1 MGWKEKEA
9 KKLAGK
15 RVLVI
20 GAGGIGCELLKNIAL
35 TGFKD
40 IHVIDMDTI
49 DVSNLNRQ
57 FLFRRE
63 HVGRSKAE
71 VATEAIRQMCPDI
84 KITFDLENIFSK
96 NLNALFP
103 AARNHVNRMCLA
115 AKVPLI
121 ESGSAGY
128 LGQVR
133 SIIRDR
139 TECYECVPKPPQ
151 EKTFPGCTI
160 RNTPSEHIHCTVWSK
175 HAFNQLFGELDIDD
189 DISPDLTDTGERAD
203 GVSNNADAEM
213 PPADGHSGEQSAEN
227 GAAQSSSKNGE
238 SSEDCN
244 KEKPI
249 STRAWAEN
257 VNYDPEKIFDKL
269 FNDDI
274 VYLLRMEHL
283 WRERRAPVPIKRA
296 DAVTET
302 MSSSSASASSTK
314 DIDMDTID
322 VSNLNRQ
329 FLFRREHVGR
339 SKAEVATEAIRQMC
353 PDIKITFDLE
363 NIFSKNLNALFP
375 AARNHVNRMCLAA
388 KVPLIESGSAGYL
401 GQVWSVA
408 ECADV
413 FCESVAA
420 LSKRKNAL
428 TDNSILHWDKDDE
441 DAMRFV
447 GACANIRATIFG
459 IPRKSLFEIKSMA
472 GNIIP
477 AIATTNAIVA
487 GMVVVEAMKIISEE
501 LDKLRVVFINRAP
514 NPRGKILVDQI
525 PFTPNPN
532 CFVCSDK
539 RECFIKLNPEQMTV
553 KALQDKVLK
562 GALNMVAPDVIE
574 ATTSRIVISSEEGE
588 TADLEAKML
597 SELSIGNGSMLMCDD
612 FQQKLELKLILAE
625 CKTLKG
631 DEFEVLQDSGE
642 VKENVDEESR
652 KRKSMATPEV
662 LDGETAA
669 KRVKL

>member
-1 MGWKEKEA
+1 MGWKDKER
-9 KKLAGK
+9 KKLEGK
-15 RVLVI
+15 RFLVI

-35 TGFKD
+35 TGFTD

-63 HVGRSKAE
+63 HVGKSKAE
-71 VATEAIRQMCPDI
+71 VATQAIKRMCPDI
-84 KITFDLENIFSK
+84 KISFDLDNIFSSK
-96 NLNALFP
+96 FNIPFFQQFFLVMNALDNR

-121 ESGSAGY
+121 ESGSSGY

-139 TECYECVPKPPQ
+139 TECYECVPKPAQ

-189 DISPDLTDTGERAD
+189 DISPDLTDTGERTDASDTQMETSHSEALDAQLDGNAD
-203 GVSNNADAEM
+203 GAGNSEENKQEN
-213 PPADGHSGEQSAEN
+213 SAEKQEILAN
-227 GAAQSSSKNGE
+227 GTAHSDVKNGD
-238 SSEDCN
+238 S
-244 KEKPI
+244 KELDEEAKPL
-249 STRAWAEN
+249 STRLWAEN
-257 VNYDPEKIFDKL
+257 VKYDPEKIFDKL

-283 WRERRAPVPIKRA
+283 WRERRAPVPIKKA
-296 DAVTET
+296 DAVSESV
-302 MSSSSASASSTK
+302 SSSSNAATSTN
-314 DIDMDTID
+314 D
-322 VSNLNRQ
+322 VN
-329 FLFRREHVGR
+329 
-339 SKAEVATEAIRQMC
+339 K
-353 PDIKITFDLE
+353 
-363 NIFSKNLNALFP
+363 
-375 AARNHVNRMCLAA
+375 
-388 KVPLIESGSAGYL
+388 
-401 GQVWSVA
+401 VWSIA

-420 LSKRKNAL
+420 LSKRKSEL
-428 TDNSILHWDKDDE
+428 KGNSILSWDKDDD

-447 GACANIRATIFG
+447 ASCANIRATIFG

-487 GMVVVEAMKIISEE
+487 GMVVVEALKILSGE
-501 LDKLRVVFINRAP
+501 LDKLRTVFIKRAP
-514 NPRGKILVDQI
+514 NPRGKILVDQV
-525 PFTPNPN
+525 PFEPNPN
-532 CFVCSDK
+532 CFVCSAK
-539 RECFIKLNPEQMTV
+539 RECHIKMNPEQMTV
-553 KALQDKVLK
+553 KTLQDKVLK
-562 GALNMVAPDVIE
+562 GALNMAAPDVME

-588 TADLEAKML
+588 TADLEDKTL
-597 SELSIGNGSMLMCDD
+597 SELSIANGAMLMCDD
-612 FQQKLELKLILAE
+612 FQQKLELKLILHE
-625 CKTLKG
+625 SKSMKG
-631 DEFEVLQDSGE
+631 DEFEIFQDSGE
-642 VKENVDEESR
+642 VKENDEESR
-652 KRKSMATPEV
+652 KRKSMASPEV
-662 LDGETAA
+662 NEEEVPA

>member
-1 MGWKEKEA
+1 MDSMDSKLNLDFLLYFEMGWKEKVG
-9 KKLAGK
+9 KDVAGK

-35 TGFKD
+35 TGFRD

-63 HVGRSKAE
+63 HVGRPKAE
-71 VATEAIRQMCPDI
+71 VATEAIRQMCPDVN
-84 KITFDLENIFSK
+84 ITFDLDNIFSSK
-96 NLNALFP
+96 FNIPFFQQFFMVMNALDNR

-115 AKVPLI
+115 AKVPLL
-121 ESGSAGY
+121 ESGSSGY

-133 SIIRDR
+133 PIIRDR

-189 DISPDLTDTGERAD
+189 DISPDLTDKGDRGDDSDTKKDCEMTASDDHANAKNTANGTAPD
-203 GVSNNADAEM
+203 DNSN
-213 PPADGHSGEQSAEN
+213 G
-227 GAAQSSSKNGE
+227 QSSEN
-238 SSEDCN
+238 SER
-244 KEKPI
+244 EKPI
-249 STRAWAEN
+249 STRAWAES
-257 VNYDPEKIFDKL
+257 VNYDPEEIFDKL

-283 WRERRAPVPIKRA
+283 WRERRAPVPIKKA
-296 DAVTET
+296 NAVAES
-302 MSSSSASASSTK
+302 MSSSSASASSVN
-314 DIDMDTID
+314 D
-322 VSNLNRQ
+322 VN
-329 FLFRREHVGR
+329 
-339 SKAEVATEAIRQMC
+339 K
-353 PDIKITFDLE
+353 
-363 NIFSKNLNALFP
+363 
-375 AARNHVNRMCLAA
+375 
-388 KVPLIESGSAGYL
+388 
-401 GQVWSVA
+401 VWSVA

-413 FCESVAA
+413 FCDSVAA
-420 LSKRKNAL
+420 LSKRKNGL
-428 TDNSILHWDKDDE
+428 TRDSVLHWDKDDE

-447 GACANIRATIFG
+447 ASCANIRASIFG

-487 GMVVVEAMKIISEE
+487 GMVVIEAMKIIFEK
-501 LDKLRVVFINRAP
+501 LDKLKVVFINRAP
-514 NPRGKILVDQI
+514 NPRGKILVDQV
-525 PFTPNPN
+525 PFPPNPH

-539 RECFIKLNPEQMTV
+539 RECFVKLNPEEMTV

-562 GALNMVAPDVIE
+562 GALNMVAPDVME

-588 TADLEAKML
+588 TTHLEAKTL
-597 SELSIGNGSMLMCDD
+597 SELSIGNGCMLMCDD
-612 FQQKLELKLILAE
+612 FQQKLELKLILSE
-625 CKTLKG
+625 CKSMKG
-631 DEFEVLQDSGE
+631 DEFEVLQDSAE
-642 VKENVDEESR
+642 AKETKEEESR
-652 KRKSMATPEV
+652 KRKSTALPEMS
-662 LDGETAA
+662 DGEVAA

>member
-1 MGWKEKEA
+1 
-9 KKLAGK
+9 
-15 RVLVI
+15 
-20 GAGGIGCELLKNIAL
+20 
-35 TGFKD
+35 
-40 IHVIDMDTI
+40 
-49 DVSNLNRQ
+49 
-57 FLFRRE
+57 
-63 HVGRSKAE
+63 
-71 VATEAIRQMCPDI
+71 
-84 KITFDLENIFSK
+84 
-96 NLNALFP
+96 
-103 AARNHVNRMCLA
+103 
-115 AKVPLI
+115 
-121 ESGSAGY
+121 
-128 LGQVR
+128 R

-203 GVSNNADAEM
+203 GASNNADAEM
-213 PPADGHSGEQSAEN
+213 PSADGHTGEHNAEN

-238 SSEDCN
+238 PSEDSN
-244 KEKPI
+244 QEKPV

-274 VYLLRMEHL
+274 AYLLRMEHL

-296 DAVTET
+296 DAIAET

-314 DIDMDTID
+314 D
-322 VSNLNRQ
+322 
-329 FLFRREHVGR
+329 
-339 SKAEVATEAIRQMC
+339 
-353 PDIKITFDLE
+353 
-363 NIFSKNLNALFP
+363 
-375 AARNHVNRMCLAA
+375 VN
-388 KVPLIESGSAGYL
+388 K
-401 GQVWSVA
+401 VWSVA
-408 ECADV
+408 ECAEV

-420 LSKRKNAL
+420 LSQRKNAL

-447 GACANIRATIFG
+447 ASCANIRATIFG

-525 PFTPNPN
+525 PFAPNPN

-539 RECFIKLNPEQMTV
+539 RECFVKLNPEQMTV
-553 KALQDKVLK
+553 KSLQDKVLK
-562 GALNMVAPDVIE
+562 GALNMVEPDVIE
-574 ATTSRIVISSEEGE
+574 ATTSRIIISSEEGE
-588 TADLEAKML
+588 TA
-597 SELSIGNGSMLMCDD
+597 GG
-612 FQQKLELKLILAE
+612 LAFAHTF
-625 CKTLKG
+625 CSLLVSG
-631 DEFEVLQDSGE
+631 IRNPVLQIS
-642 VKENVDEESR
+642 
-652 KRKSMATPEV
+652 KRRLCRSSLLEMVPC
-662 LDGETAA
+662 
-669 KRVKL
+669 